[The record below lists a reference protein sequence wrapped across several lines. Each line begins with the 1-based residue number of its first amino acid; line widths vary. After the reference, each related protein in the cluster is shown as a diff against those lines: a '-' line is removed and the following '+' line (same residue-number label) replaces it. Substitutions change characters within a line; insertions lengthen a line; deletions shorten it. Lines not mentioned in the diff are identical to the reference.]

1 MDLMGEMMARAA
13 KARRRI
19 VLPEAT
25 VDERTLRAAAMLLQ
39 NRWARPVLLGR
50 REDFL
55 TSAEVLEIDI
65 RGAETIFPVDDPNLE
80 KVVTHYQ
87 SRRRKEGLTDDHVRA
102 MVLRNPVLYGAG
114 LVGLGLVDGMT
125 AGAITT
131 TGDVLRASIK
141 MIGTAPGF
149 RTVSSFFLMVM
160 PGESSFGH
168 NGVLVFA
175 DAGVVPDPSAEEL
188 ADIALSASAAA
199 GRLLEGF
206 VPRIAF
212 LSFSTKG
219 SADHPRVEKV
229 RRATALARERAPELA
244 IDGELQADAAL
255 VPAIAARKAPSSP
268 LAGGAN
274 VLVFPDLDSGNIA
287 YKLVQRLAGADAY
300 GPLLCGLARPV
311 NDLSRGASID
321 DVARV
326 AAITGLMASP

>member
-1 MDLMGEMMARAA
+1 MDLMGEMMARVAVA
-13 KARRRI
+13 WRRI
-19 VLPEAT
+19 VLPEAAT
-25 VDERTLRAAAMLLQ
+25 DERTLRAAALLLQ

-65 RGAETIFPVDDPNLE
+65 RGAETIYPVDDPNLE
-80 KVVTHYQ
+80 KVVAHYQ

-102 MVLRNPVLYGAG
+102 MVLRDPVLYGAG
-114 LVGLGLVDGMT
+114 LTGLGLVDGMT

-131 TGDVLRASIK
+131 TADVLRASIK
-141 MIGTAPGF
+141 MIGTAQGF
-149 RTVSSFFLMVM
+149 RTVSSFFLMVL
-160 PGESSFGH
+160 PGESPFGH

-188 ADIALSASAAA
+188 ADIALSAAASAA
-199 GRLLEGF
+199 RLVEGLE
-206 VPRIAF
+206 PKIAF

-219 SADHPRVEKV
+219 SADHPRVDKV
-229 RRATALARERAPELA
+229 RWATALARERAPEMA
-244 IDGELQADAAL
+244 IDGELQGDAAL
-255 VPAIAARKAPSSP
+255 VPSIGARKAPGSP
-268 LAGGAN
+268 VAGGAN
-274 VLVFPDLDSGNIA
+274 ILVFPDLDSGNIA

-311 NDLSRGASID
+311 NDLSRGATTE

-326 AAITGLMASP
+326 AAITGLMVAG